1 MAEQGLKA
9 VIYPELDEQGLKDF
23 IKQLQDQMGGAYI
36 NLGINAETPTSSE
49 GKDKTEQPLNPTA
62 STEATETSQESNE
75 KKEPLTKEE
84 TVEAVKK
91 GVAEANKDVANS
103 NPEVADK
110 SAEPVKKSIGEVFG
124 EVGKVTSS
132 LFANGVSIVGYVQKV
147 WDFFENS
154 SPALRSV
161 MSLFETAFNLIWMP
175 IGTIIA
181 KELMPV
187 LSNVMTKVA
196 DWMARAWDIYDKEGW
211 TGLIREALA
220 VAVDVLWTYL
230 SGLGS
235 VLLPMVMAVGEWI
248 VDSFLEYI
256 IGIPGGLE
264 TVSASIHQTIDLIEG
279 VWDGMTDWFDHLLND
294 PISAIAELP
303 SLIWNFFKDGLVDL
317 LSPINSIVPGFST
330 EIDKVL
336 SYFDDPIG
344 AITDL
349 PMQVWNLFK
358 DGLVG
363 LLSPIDSIVPG
374 FSTEVDKLMSYFDV
388 PFQYIKSL
396 GDNLKG
402 FISDPLGTISNQIN
416 TVINTFMEFWS
427 RVKFVYQKF
436 TEIWN
441 NVISNVKN
449 FIEIPLGFIR
459 DILGTVV
466 GVLRD
471 IGNFIPG
478 FVTKVVDVVV
488 DVAEDVKDTTIDY
501 TQQQIEY
508 TAQHPVETVN
518 TAMRYTNPVNVLVDL
533 ATGNFKLPFFA
544 EGGIVT
550 QPTTGV
556 FGESG
561 PEAVIPLNQ
570 LNQVMNEYAMTNN
583 SIGTGVGGNVMNFYI
598 QGENAQEIG
607 GEVQRILE
615 KTVGKAS
622 SKMMWW

>member
-36 NLGINAETPTSSE
+36 NLGINAETPTSTE
-49 GKDKTEQPLNPTA
+49 GESKAEQPLNPTA
-62 STEATETSQESNE
+62 STESTETSQATGGET
-75 KKEPLTKEE
+75 KEPLTKEE
-84 TVEAVKK
+84 TVEAVKE
-91 GVAEANKDVANS
+91 GVASADKEVANS

-132 LFANGVSIVGYVQKV
+132 LFAGGVSIVGYVQKV

-211 TGLIREALA
+211 GGLIREALY

-230 SGLGS
+230 AGLGT
-235 VLLPMVMAVGEWI
+235 VLLPMFQAVGEWI
-248 VDSFLEYI
+248 VDSILKYLFH
-256 IGIPGGLE
+256 IPAGLDGVKDGVRTITE
-264 TVSASIHQTIDLIEG
+264 TLQS
-279 VWDGMTDWFDHLLND
+279 VWDWLADGWNVLTNG
-294 PISAIAELP
+294 IS
-303 SLIWNFFKDGLVDL
+303 SLIDSVMMISGWITDGLNVVWNNFKD
-317 LSPINSIVPGFST
+317 I
-330 EIDKVL
+330 
-336 SYFDDPIG
+336 
-344 AITDL
+344 
-349 PMQVWNLFK
+349 W
-358 DGLVG
+358 
-363 LLSPIDSIVPG
+363 DSFTG
-374 FSTEVDKLMSYFDV
+374 N
-388 PFQYIKSL
+388 IKS
-396 GDNLKG
+396 
-402 FISDPLGTISNQIN
+402 FISDPIGTISKGIETVVN
-416 TVINTFMEFWS
+416 VIN
-427 RVKFVYQKF
+427 
-436 TEIWN
+436 EIWKFLTGGPIGDAVDAVTGFFEDPVGTIADAGQG
-441 NVISNVKN
+441 VIDAGTSFVNDPVGTITNAGK
-449 FIEIPLGFIR
+449 
-459 DILGTVV
+459 TVV
-466 GVLRD
+466 DSVSNFVRD
-471 IGNFIPG
+471 PVGSIGRIFG
-478 FVTKVVDVVV
+478 FAD
-488 DVAEDVKDTTIDY
+488 
-501 TQQQIEY
+501 
-508 TAQHPVETVN
+508 
-518 TAMRYTNPVNVLVDL
+518 
-533 ATGNFKLPFFA
+533 
-544 EGGIVT
+544 GGIVT
-550 QPTTGV
+550 QATPGV
-556 FGESG
+556 FGEAG

-583 SIGTGVGGNVMNFYI
+583 TVGTGVGGNVMNFYI